1 MKKTQRARAP
11 AEFSSLKMFWIIVAA
26 FAADRFRD
34 HPFKVTM
41 GVTLVSVLLF
51 QNAWEIMAPILIAST
66 FMAMF
71 ALEHNDDTFPYV
83 AFCAVFAMGA
93 VVSPLVPLFW
103 FCFQLY
109 EDDWK
114 HTYLIFDT
122 VPLNV
127 IFLLSHA
134 TIDALASR
142 IFDHQEQRHVYGALA
157 AALVGAAIKFAG
169 KKKEYPENAAAAA
182 AQQLQQENTTQK

>member
-1 MKKTQRARAP
+1 M
-11 AEFSSLKMFWIIVAA
+11 AA

-71 ALEHNDDTFPYV
+71 ALEHDDDDTFPYV

-157 AALVGAAIKFAG
+157 AALVGMAIKFAG
-169 KKKEYPENAAAAA
+169 KKKEYPGAAAAV
-182 AQQLQQENTTQK
+182 QEQPQENTTQK